1 MMHDSK
7 KYEKMDT
14 ECEVQHI
21 LMKNYIYPLYKDLK
35 LLAQEKEETC
45 EHITDFLVIFPFGS

>member
-1 MMHDSK
+1 MN
-7 KYEKMDT
+7 T

-21 LMKNYIYPLYKDLK
+21 LMKNYIYPLYKDLQ
-35 LLAQEKEETC
+35 LLAQEKDETR